1 MNEAILNRHS
11 VRQYQNRPI
20 EDEKRTILDNLIKE
34 INSENNLHI
43 QICYDE
49 PTTFDTFLAHY
60 GKFEG
65 VANYICLVAQK
76 NNDEKIGYFG
86 EKIVLKAQELGLNS
100 CWVALTYGKSKAK
113 ITKAR
118 GEKLY
123 CTLALG
129 YGKTQGLPHKT
140 KTIEEVS
147 NYSTEF
153 PEWFKNGI
161 EASLLAPTAM
171 NQQKFKF
178 NYLGENNVS
187 ASAGSGFYTK
197 IDLGIAKYHFELGC
211 KQKINWVK

>member
-113 ITKAR
+113 IIKTR

-211 KQKINWVK
+211 EQKINWVK